1 MVGTI
6 LVSDSTILDEGQT
19 LDTVTPCC
27 SFLHPKPSPHSH
39 CGYLYPSGSLPSLYP
54 ELSKAPQFRFHQAQG
69 QTSSLPSSPP
79 WLSHS
84 TVLTL
89 TSDPRSSFRLPL
101 CLPPSWHARVPG
113 RELPLLP
120 PLPTLMPFRSSCIIV
135 LFPSSLMSCW
145 LLGAGYMGPDLF
157 LSEVGYWPATPI
169 SP

>member
-1 MVGTI
+1 MAPSLSVTAPSWMKDRLWIQSRLAVPSFTPNPARTATAATFI
-6 LVSDSTILDEGQT
+6 LLEA
-19 LDTVTPCC
+19 C
-27 SFLHPKPSPHSH
+27 
-39 CGYLYPSGSLPSLYP
+39 PSLYP

-113 RELPLLP
+113 RERTPTSAPAPHAHALQKFLHNCSFPFLFNELLAP
-120 PLPTLMPFRSSCIIV
+120 GCRV
-135 LFPSSLMSCW
+135 H
-145 LLGAGYMGPDLF
+145 GPRL
-157 LSEVGYWPATPI
+157 VPV
-169 SP
+169 

>member
-1 MVGTI
+1 MAPSLSVTAPSWMKDRLWIQSRLAVPSFTPNPARTATAATFI
-6 LVSDSTILDEGQT
+6 LLEA
-19 LDTVTPCC
+19 C
-27 SFLHPKPSPHSH
+27 
-39 CGYLYPSGSLPSLYP
+39 PSLYP

-101 CLPPSWHARVPG
+101 CLPPYWHARVPG